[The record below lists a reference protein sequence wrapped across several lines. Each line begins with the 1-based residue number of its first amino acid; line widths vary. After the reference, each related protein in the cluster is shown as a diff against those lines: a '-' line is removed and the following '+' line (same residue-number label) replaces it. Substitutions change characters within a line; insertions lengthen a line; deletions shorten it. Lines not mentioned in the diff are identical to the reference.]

1 MARGPEELVKRL
13 ELRSVTVNFGAVHAL
28 ADVTLEL
35 SAGEVLMLVGPN
47 GAGKSTLM
55 NVLLGLVRPDHAEL
69 RVDGTVRSLRGHGI
83 KESVGFLPEA
93 VAFSDSLSGRQVLRF
108 FAWARGVSGA
118 RIDAVLARV
127 GLKHAQ
133 SRSVRGYSRGM
144 RQRLGLG
151 VAILHE
157 PDLLI
162 LDEPT
167 GGLDQE
173 GLTVLWSVLA
183 EWREKGRTVLLA
195 SHDLALLERRVDRIC
210 LMSSGRVRA
219 EGSPEALRLRARI
232 PHRVTFD
239 LHDCASERI
248 DALMA
253 AIAEL
258 GLRPSE
264 RAEQRFSVEVE
275 HDALLPLMAAQARF
289 PEAVAQLRVL
299 EPQLDQIYE
308 RLLEEKASS

>member
-1 MARGPEELVKRL
+1 MKRL
-13 ELRSVTVNFGAVHAL
+13 ELREVTVNFGAVHAL
-28 ADVTLEL
+28 AGVTLAL

-69 RVDGTVRSLRGHGI
+69 RVDEELRSLRGHGI

-93 VAFSDSLSGRQVLRF
+93 VAFSESLTGRQVLRF
-108 FAWARGVSGA
+108 FAWARGVPRK

-127 GLKHAQ
+127 GLAHAQ
-133 SRSVRGYSRGM
+133 GRSVRGYSRGM

-151 VAILHE
+151 VAILSE
-157 PDLLI
+157 PEILI

-173 GLTVLWSVLA
+173 GLTVLWSVLE
-183 EWREKGRTVLLA
+183 EWRAKGRAVLLA

-210 LMSSGRVRA
+210 LMSRGRVKT
-219 EGSPEALRLRARI
+219 EGTPEALRLRARI

-239 LHDCASERI
+239 LNDCATERVE
-248 DALMA
+248 ALVA
-253 AIAEL
+253 ALAEI
-258 GLRPSE
+258 GLTPSE
-264 RAEQRFSVEVE
+264 RVDRRFFVDVE

-289 PEAVAQLRVL
+289 PDVVAQLRVL

-308 RLLEEKASS
+308 RLLEEAPAS